1 MQWLRG
7 LTLLLLAFFYK
18 HELLALFLILLV
30 EEAGVPMPPP
40 GYTLL
45 ILAGARPGRS
55 LGSSLLVVAV
65 ASLAAFAGS
74 YASFHLTRR
83 FGRERLLKYARF
95 LRVRQSRIEQMERWM
110 ERYGR
115 AGVFAGRIIPGL
127 RTPTIFV
134 AGLGGMHYATYA
146 VIDAVAAVIWA
157 AAYFWLGALIEP
169 KRNLIIHLAIHA
181 MDNPWLVAVV
191 AGFSIAAILGV
202 RYWLKRQRAAAT
214 IGAVQTP
221 AAEQPSTRPVSM
233 LRATV
238 DTLARRRETLRR
250 PLATDSDSPRR

>member
-45 ILAGARPGRS
+45 ILAGAKPGRPFPS
-55 LGSSLLVVAV
+55 ALLVVAI

-74 YASFHLTRR
+74 FSSFYLTRR
-83 FGRERLLKYARF
+83 FGRERLLRYARF
-95 LRVRQSRIEQMERWM
+95 LRVKQNRIEQMERWM

-115 AGVFAGRIIPGL
+115 AGVFTGRLIPGL

-134 AGLGGMHYATYA
+134 AGLAGMRLSTYA
-146 VIDAVAAVIWA
+146 AIDALAAVLWA

-169 KRNLIIHLAIHA
+169 QRAAIA
-181 MDNPWLVAVV
+181 RFAVQSMDNPWRVALVASL
-191 AGFSIAAILGV
+191 SIAAVLAV
-202 RYWLKRQRAAAT
+202 RYWLKRQRSAGEAT
-214 IGAVQTP
+214 T
-221 AAEQPSTRPVSM
+221 
-233 LRATV
+233 
-238 DTLARRRETLRR
+238 ARRAAGSPIETLTR
-250 PLATDSDSPRR
+250 PLATDTDATGM